1 MQSPNILNLD
11 AIKSQPRAFDANALK
26 QGQIEDDWF
35 AQDVKQKAH
44 FRNQQAKNVLHY
56 GILLLIGLVG
66 ICLACAI
73 VVRVFH
79 LIASDKVMW
88 LTTAQLD
95 TLDNFFK
102 FAATGALGGLL
113 TKYLNRNVIE

>member
-1 MQSPNILNLD
+1 MQSPNIPNLD
-11 AIKSQPRAFDANALK
+11 AIQAQPRAFDANALK
-26 QGQIEDDWF
+26 QGQQEDDWF
-35 AQDVKQKAH
+35 AQDKKQKAH
-44 FRNQQAKNVLHY
+44 FRDQRAKNVLHY

-66 ICLACAI
+66 ISLACAI

-79 LIASDKVMW
+79 LVASDKAMW
-88 LTTAQLD
+88 LTTEQLD

-113 TKYLNRNVIE
+113 TKYLTRNVIE